1 VGTNDKNAAYPLGA
15 DAGQNAAL
23 VGHLTSLIN
32 DVYRVAEKG
41 LWRDDATRTTEA
53 EVAELIGAEEITVV
67 APNGTVTGSIRVHDV
82 ADDASEF
89 GLLVVAPE
97 QRGTGLGRAL
107 VDFAEERSRARELR
121 AMQLELLVPRGWE
134 HPNKEFLKGWYGR
147 RGYRVIQTR
156 GFDDA
161 YPHLA
166 PMLATEC
173 DLLVWEK
180 PLRPAP

>member
-1 VGTNDKNAAYPLGA
+1 VGPNDQNAAYHLSA
-15 DAGQNAAL
+15 DAGQDAAL
-23 VGHLTSLIN
+23 VGHLTRLVN
-32 DVYRVAEKG
+32 DIYAIAEKG
-41 LWRDDATRTTEA
+41 LWQDDATRTTDSEM
-53 EVAELIGAEEITVV
+53 VELIGAEEIAVVAMNDTVV
-67 APNGTVTGSIRVHDV
+67 GSIRVHDV

-97 QRGTGLGRAL
+97 QRGTGLGRTL
-107 VDFAEERSRARELR
+107 VDYAEERSRARGLR

-147 RGYRVIQTR
+147 RGYRVIETR

-173 DLLVWEK
+173 DLLVYEK
-180 PLRPAP
+180 RL